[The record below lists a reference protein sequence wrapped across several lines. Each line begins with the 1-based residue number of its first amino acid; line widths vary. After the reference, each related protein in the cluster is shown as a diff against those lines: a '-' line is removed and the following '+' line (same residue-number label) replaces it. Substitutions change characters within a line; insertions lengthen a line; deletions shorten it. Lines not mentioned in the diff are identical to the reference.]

1 MLKLL
6 PHSAQYYFT
15 AADIPRALDANEL
28 QQQAGDLGLKGET
41 YADVN
46 IALKA
51 SLRSAAAADL
61 IIVCGS
67 IFLVAEVDTS
77 ILQLTQVE

>member
-6 PHSAQYYFT
+6 PHTAHYFFT
-15 AADIPRALDANEL
+15 AANIPRALAAMEL
-28 QQQAGDLGLKGET
+28 QKQAGDFGLKGET

-46 IALKA
+46 AALKTA
-51 SLRSAAAADL
+51 LNSSAAGDL

-67 IFLVAEVDTS
+67 IFLVAEVDSS
-77 ILQLTQVE
+77 ILQLTQAE